1 MVKSDEAS
9 KKSKSRGRSSIRR
22 VNRDIV
28 GELLAQY
35 FNEVSEALGLKDLV
49 VNEDFQ
55 REIVREV
62 IELVVHSTTSKP
74 SIDVLLRRI
83 ESNRKNINK
92 LISAKILESTNK
104 LTAEQLNFVISYGE
118 EAVIPFISEIYRELV
133 KSSRNELID
142 ALKYVWEKYGRP
154 TLVQCPKCGFRSIMP
169 DYSCTICGYS
179 VTENYV
185 REQLSFSALFEDY
198 VRTASI
204 AELREV
210 LDAGF
215 VIVSESG
222 VYSPRSKAVSSLK
235 TFYPIY
241 LVGKEISFI
250 ISEISSREQEI

>member
-1 MVKSDEAS
+1 MVKNDETN
-9 KKSKSRGRSSIRR
+9 KKSKSKGRSSVRR

-35 FNEVSEALGLKDLV
+35 FDEVSEALGLKDLV
-49 VNEDFQ
+49 SNEDFQ

-62 IELVVHSTTSKP
+62 LELIVHSTTSKP

-83 ESNRKNINK
+83 ESNRKSINK
-92 LISAKILESTNK
+92 LISTKILESTSK
-104 LTAEQLNFVISYGE
+104 FTAEQLNFIISYGE
-118 EAVIPFISEIYRELV
+118 EAVIPFISEIYKELI
-133 KSSRNELID
+133 KSGRIELID

-154 TLVQCPKCGFRSIMP
+154 TLVQCPKCGFRSVMP

-222 VYSPRSKAVSSLK
+222 LYSPRSKAVSSLK

-250 ISEISSREQEI
+250 ISEMSSREQEI

>member
-1 MVKSDEAS
+1 MVKNDETN
-9 KKSKSRGRSSIRR
+9 KKSKSKGRSSIRR

-35 FNEVSEALGLKDLV
+35 FDEVSEALGLKDLV
-49 VNEDFQ
+49 SNEGFQ

-62 IELVVHSTTSKP
+62 LELVVHSTTSKP

-83 ESNRKNINK
+83 ESNRKSINK
-92 LISAKILESTNK
+92 LISTKILESTNK
-104 LTAEQLNFVISYGE
+104 FTAEQLDFIISHGE
-118 EAVIPFISEIYRELV
+118 EAVIPFISEIYRELI
-133 KSSRNELID
+133 KSSRIELID

-222 VYSPRSKAVSSLK
+222 LYSPRSKAVSSLK

-250 ISEISSREQEI
+250 ISEMSSREQEI

>member
-22 VNRDIV
+22 ANRDIV

>member
-1 MVKSDEAS
+1 MVKNDETN
-9 KKSKSRGRSSIRR
+9 KKSKSKGRSSIRR

-35 FNEVSEALGLKDLV
+35 FDEVSEALGLKDLV
-49 VNEDFQ
+49 SNEGFQ

-62 IELVVHSTTSKP
+62 LELIVHSTTSKP

-83 ESNRKNINK
+83 ESNRKSINK
-92 LISAKILESTNK
+92 LISTKILESTNK
-104 LTAEQLNFVISYGE
+104 FTAEQLNFIISYGE
-118 EAVIPFISEIYRELV
+118 EAVIPFISEIYRELI
-133 KSSRNELID
+133 KSSRIELID

-222 VYSPRSKAVSSLK
+222 LYSPRSKAVSSLK

-250 ISEISSREQEI
+250 ISEMSSREQEI

>member
-1 MVKSDEAS
+1 MVKNDETN
-9 KKSKSRGRSSIRR
+9 KKSKSKGRSSVRR

-35 FNEVSEALGLKDLV
+35 FDEVSEALGLKDLV
-49 VNEDFQ
+49 SNEGFQ

-62 IELVVHSTTSKP
+62 LELIVHSTTSKP

-83 ESNRKNINK
+83 ESNRKSINK
-92 LISAKILESTNK
+92 LISTKILESTSK
-104 LTAEQLNFVISYGE
+104 FTAEQLNFIISYGE
-118 EAVIPFISEIYRELV
+118 EAVIPFISEIYKELI
-133 KSSRNELID
+133 KSGRIELID

-154 TLVQCPKCGFRSIMP
+154 TLVQCPKCGFRSVMP

-222 VYSPRSKAVSSLK
+222 LYSPRSKAVSSLK

-250 ISEISSREQEI
+250 ISEMSSREQEI

>member
-22 VNRDIV
+22 ANRDIV

-118 EAVIPFISEIYRELV
+118 EAVIPFISEIYKELV